1 MCLANAVRWCAAK
14 NQAVAQVYTTAFPMR
29 ASYKAQ
35 IQVLTS
41 TMTHRWPLFGR
52 FMTSIVV
59 YHGCSLTFAW
69 LSNVPLIHKQVLQ
82 QTFGD
87 IMGSMY
93 ETSIGP

>member
-1 MCLANAVRWCAAK
+1 
-14 NQAVAQVYTTAFPMR
+14 
-29 ASYKAQ
+29 
-35 IQVLTS
+35 
-41 TMTHRWPLFGR
+41 
-52 FMTSIVV
+52 MTSIVV

-93 ETSIGP
+93 ETSIGPYVFSGSLGLSHNGHAVEPDVGHIQV